1 MAYSRICVVVLLL
14 FLAFSLAPQG
24 QVLAIQSSSSVLL
37 VETVEW
43 QPSSANLV
51 LNGESNSRNRLLWTL
66 IGAGAGA
73 GLGLLVAGPVNPFSD
88 NDNRL
93 EVALGGAVLGA
104 LAGFILS
111 GPSSG
116 ESSDL
121 RQGLSVRAY
130 IPAPHGIGLA
140 LDL

>member
-1 MAYSRICVVVLLL
+1 MND
-14 FLAFSLAPQG
+14 
-24 QVLAIQSSSSVLL
+24 
-37 VETVEW
+37 ET
-43 QPSSANLV
+43 
-51 LNGESNSRNRLLWTL
+51 NGRNRLLWTL

-73 GLGLLVAGPVNPFSD
+73 GLGLLVVGPVNPFSD

>member
-1 MAYSRICVVVLLL
+1 MANSRICVVVLLL

-66 IGAGAGA
+66 IGAGAGG
-73 GLGLLVAGPVNPFSD
+73 GLAYLWP
-88 NDNRL
+88 
-93 EVALGGAVLGA
+93 
-104 LAGFILS
+104 
-111 GPSSG
+111 
-116 ESSDL
+116 
-121 RQGLSVRAY
+121 GLSIHLA
-130 IPAPHGIGLA
+130 ITTTGLRLHWA
-140 LDL
+140 ERYSGRLQASF